1 MDIKKYFEGKVKFDS
16 LGGCFFDEKSN
27 MIAQIRGWGRIQY
40 LFKNEDGSVDFQK
53 AGKFQDEIGEWI
65 ADAINQKLKS
75 I

>member
-1 MDIKKYFEGKVKFDS
+1 MDIKKYFEGEVKFDS
-16 LGGCFFDEKSN
+16 LGGYFFDEKSN

-53 AGKFQDEIGEWI
+53 AEKFQDEIGEWI